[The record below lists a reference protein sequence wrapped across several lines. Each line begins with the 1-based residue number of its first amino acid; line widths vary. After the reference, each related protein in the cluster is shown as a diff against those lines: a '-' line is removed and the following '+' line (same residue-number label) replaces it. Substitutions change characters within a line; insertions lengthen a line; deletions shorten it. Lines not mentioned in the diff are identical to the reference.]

1 MRVRLIDAC
10 LPQYKFPSTWHVTHS
25 DNHWSNETT
34 MKQYVEKIILPYVN
48 DKRKE
53 LKLPH
58 DQPALLIFDNFKA
71 QTTSS
76 ILKLLDSHN
85 LDIVLLPANCTDRL
99 QPLDLSINKAAK
111 DFYVCSSKNSTPRN
125 YIYSCRGKLKLLQL
139 I

>member
-1 MRVRLIDAC
+1 
-10 LPQYKFPSTWHVTHS
+10 
-25 DNHWSNETT
+25 

-48 DKRKE
+48 DKRKG

-58 DQPALLIFDNFKA
+58 NQPALLIFDNFKA

-76 ILKLLDSHN
+76 ILKLLDSYN

-111 DFYVCSSKNSTPRN
+111 DFLHLQFQEWYVKEIHLQLHRTIEVTP
-125 YIYSCRGKLKLLQL
+125 IDLKLSVIKSLSASWIDL
-139 I
+139 LFNYTF